1 MESLTDFLINIDQY
15 LIDIVSNYHTWTY
28 AILFLIVFCESGLVI
43 MAFLPGDSLLFVAGA
58 LTAMPNIPMEIN
70 SLSLLLFIGAV
81 AGDSCNYVTG
91 RYFGKKMFSNP
102 NSRFFKPS
110 TLEKTHAFF
119 YRYGGKTIII
129 ARFLPIIR
137 TFAPFVAGMGKMN
150 YRHFMT
156 YNIIGAALWIA
167 TFCYAGYFFGDLPF
181 VKNNAK
187 LLLVAVAILSMMPA
201 VVEIAK
207 VKLKNQ

>member
-1 MESLTDFLINIDQY
+1 MEFLTDFILNIDQY

-28 AILFLIVFCESGLVI
+28 AILFLIVFLESGLIV

-58 LTAMPNIPMEIN
+58 LTAMPDVPMEIN
-70 SLSLLLFIGAV
+70 SLALLLFLGAV
-81 AGDSCNYVTG
+81 AGDFCNYMTG
-91 RYFGKKMFSNP
+91 RYFGKKMFGNP
-102 NSRFFKPS
+102 DSRFFKPS
-110 TLEKTHAFF
+110 SLEKTHLFF
-119 YRYGGKTIII
+119 NRYGGKTIIL

-137 TFAPFVAGMGKMN
+137 TFAPFVAGMGRMD

-156 YNIIGAALWIA
+156 YNLIGGALWIA

-201 VVEIAK
+201 VIEI
-207 VKLKNQ
+207 VKARLKNK

>member
-110 TLEKTHAFF
+110 TLEKNHAFF

>member
-28 AILFLIVFCESGLVI
+28 AILFLIVFFESGLVI

-91 RYFGKKMFSNP
+91 RYFGEKMFSNP
-102 NSRFFKPS
+102 RSRFFKPS
-110 TLEKTHAFF
+110 ILEKTHDFF

-201 VVEIAK
+201 VIEIAK
-207 VKLKNQ
+207 AKLKNH

>member
-28 AILFLIVFCESGLVI
+28 AILFLIVFFESGLVI

-58 LTAMPNIPMEIN
+58 LTAMPSIPMEIN

-81 AGDSCNYVTG
+81 AGDSCNYVIG
-91 RYFGKKMFSNP
+91 RYFGEKMFSNP
-102 NSRFFKPS
+102 RSRFFKPS
-110 TLEKTHAFF
+110 TLEKTHDFF

-201 VVEIAK
+201 AIEIAK
-207 VKLKNQ
+207 AKLKNH